1 MRARSL
7 LWFSVAV
14 LTAFP
19 AWAQVHERDPL
30 NEKEV
35 DQLRETAIEPEKRL
49 KLYVE
54 FTRARMTSIDQL
66 RSDTKLTSKD
76 RGQRMHDLLED
87 IASLV
92 DEIDDNVENYDERSA
107 DLRKP
112 LKDVVQLD
120 SELQLKLREWKA
132 AADDPKNAA
141 EASDYNFALQ
151 DASDSV
157 NSSAESTRKVLEEQN
172 VKFAKKK
179 KS

>member
-7 LWFSVAV
+7 LWFSIAV
-14 LTAFP
+14 LTSFP
-19 AWAQVHERDPL
+19 AWTQVHERDPL

-35 DQLRETAIEPEKRL
+35 DQLREAAIEPEKRL

-54 FTRARMTSIDQL
+54 FTRARITAIDQL
-66 RSDTKLTSKD
+66 RSDTKLTSRD
-76 RGQRMHDLLED
+76 RGERMHDLLED
-87 IASLV
+87 IASLI

-132 AADDPKNAA
+132 AADDPKNAS
-141 EASDYNFALQ
+141 ASDYNFALQ
-151 DASDSV
+151 DANDSV

-172 VKFAKKK
+172 VKFANAKKK
-179 KS
+179 K